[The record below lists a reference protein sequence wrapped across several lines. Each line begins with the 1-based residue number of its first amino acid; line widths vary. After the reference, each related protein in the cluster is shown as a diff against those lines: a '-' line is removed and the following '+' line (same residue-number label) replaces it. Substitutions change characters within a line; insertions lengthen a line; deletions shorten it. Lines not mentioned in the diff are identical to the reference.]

1 MFPLISEGRIR
12 QAMLPME
19 TAMPENASLSAA
31 PASNSLPVRTIS
43 SADLRASL
51 AEGYA
56 DFKSKRGD
64 LIFVG
69 LLYPLVGVATAIV
82 LTGSDIA
89 MLFPML
95 AGLALLGPL
104 VATGFYELAKRR
116 EAGQDSSW
124 WHFFDVLRS
133 PSILSIIAV
142 GIGMLAIFAAW
153 LGAATMI
160 YSLFFGLEPAG
171 TITQFAEKLL
181 TTQAGWSM
189 IIVGNLVGIL
199 FAVIVLAVSVVSMP
213 LLVDRKVTAERAV
226 ATSLAAFRRNP
237 GVLLR
242 WGIMVGVI
250 LTLGA
255 IPLLIGLAIALP
267 ILGYA
272 TWHLYTRLVDRDA
285 LDRMGR

>member
-1 MFPLISEGRIR
+1 
-12 QAMLPME
+12 
-19 TAMPENASLSAA
+19 MPQDASLSNS
-31 PASNSLPVRTIS
+31 PANVPLPVRTIT

-56 DFKSKRGD
+56 DFKEKRGD

-69 LLYPLVGVATAIV
+69 LLYPLVGIATAIV
-82 LTGSDIA
+82 MTGSDIS

-95 AGLALLGPL
+95 AGLSLLGPL

-116 EAGQDSSW
+116 ESGQDSSW
-124 WHFFDVLRS
+124 LHFFDVLRS
-133 PSILSIIAV
+133 PSIQSIAAI
-142 GIGMLAIFAAW
+142 GIGLLAIFAAW
-153 LGAATMI
+153 LGTAAI
-160 YSLFFGLEPAG
+160 LYSLFFGPEPAG
-171 TITQFAEKLL
+171 SVTQFAENVL
-181 TTQAGWSM
+181 TTRAGWSM

-199 FAVIVLAVSVVSMP
+199 FAIVVLAVSVVSLP
-213 LLVDRKVTAERAV
+213 LLVDRKVSAERAV
-226 ATSLAAFRRNP
+226 ATSIAAFHRNP

-242 WGIMVGVI
+242 WGITVGVI

-255 IPLLIGLAIALP
+255 IPLLIGLAVALP
-267 ILGYA
+267 VLGYA